1 MFVIDVLQRLVSFV
15 LARAPFAAFVAS
27 SSLSAP
33 VPSSTLAAPVVVK
46 SATPRVTISR
56 TKRSEDFFAINV
68 APSDRFLSPYSH
80 PIHPR
85 RACAAQLAV
94 SIADNNGTA
103 KKDLAVFPDVPE
115 TTTNLFLSP
124 LHSQLSAKHGN
135 LALFDVVNKAS
146 TKEVV
151 SSDEGTTVSNGEG
164 HDSWEVSSGD
174 AVSVHSSATSED
186 MAHEPKE
193 PSTNPS
199 PLNSRARGR
208 NCYGDLYAG
217 DRKPRS
223 DNFGVE
229 LHTHRALR
237 DTEARSRKVQRVA
250 RTRALA
256 QSGDIQYEH
265 PGPKGHRALKGLGG
279 SSRSGPGYDIGDLRE
294 EAGRKV
300 ALLKRFWD

>member
-1 MFVIDVLQRLVSFV
+1 MFVIDVLQRLVSFI
-15 LARAPFAAFVAS
+15 LARAPFAAVVAS
-27 SSLSAP
+27 SPLSVP
-33 VPSSTLAAPVVVK
+33 VPSSTLAAPVLVK

-56 TKRSEDFFAINV
+56 TKRSEDFFAIDL

-85 RACAAQLAV
+85 RACAAQLPV
-94 SIADNNGTA
+94 SIADNNETA
-103 KKDLAVFPDVPE
+103 KKDLAVFPDVPK
-115 TTTNLFLSP
+115 TTTSLFLSP

-135 LALFDVVNKAS
+135 RSLAIAVNKAS

-164 HDSWEVSSGD
+164 HDSWEVSTND
-174 AVSVHSSATSED
+174 AVCVHSSATSED

-199 PLNSRARGR
+199 HLDSRARGG
-208 NCYGDLYAG
+208 NPY
-217 DRKPRS
+217 
-223 DNFGVE
+223 GVE
-229 LHTHRALR
+229 LLTRRALR
-237 DTEARSRKVQRVA
+237 DTETRSCKVQRIA

-256 QSGDIQYEH
+256 QSGDVQYEH
-265 PGPKGHRALKGLGG
+265 PGPKGHRTLKGLGG
-279 SSRSGPGYDIGDLRE
+279 SSRSGQGYDMGDLRK
-294 EAGRKV
+294 EAGQKV